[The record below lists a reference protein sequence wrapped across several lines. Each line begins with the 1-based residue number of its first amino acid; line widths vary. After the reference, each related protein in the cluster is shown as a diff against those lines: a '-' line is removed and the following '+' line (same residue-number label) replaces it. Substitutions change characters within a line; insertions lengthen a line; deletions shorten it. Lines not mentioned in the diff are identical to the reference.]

1 MNLFVVVVVANLSI
15 FNVHTINYH
24 IPTFFKPLWRCHVS
38 SQIKTFM
45 SPNAQLLIFFLVGMI
60 SIAFDLFFWVN
71 LQGVWL
77 SCSSFHKSAIH
88 AMWSSIKRIWTLLT
102 IVSFFFYRFTVP
114 KFSSSSFIL
123 LLIVVFCCLQSS
135 WSNDVPN

>member
-15 FNVHTINYH
+15 SNVHTINSH
-24 IPTFFKPLWRCHVS
+24 IPTFFKPLWRWHVS

-60 SIAFDLFFWVN
+60 SIAFDPFFLSKSTRSLIILFFISQVY
-71 LQGVWL
+71 
-77 SCSSFHKSAIH
+77 IH

-102 IVSFFFYRFTVP
+102 IVSFFLYRFTVP